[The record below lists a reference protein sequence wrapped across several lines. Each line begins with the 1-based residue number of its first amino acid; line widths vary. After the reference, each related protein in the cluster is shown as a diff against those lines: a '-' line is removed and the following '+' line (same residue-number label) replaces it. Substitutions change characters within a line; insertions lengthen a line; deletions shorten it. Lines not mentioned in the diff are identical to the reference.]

1 MTLIGSYI
9 QIRTLI
15 TRLKFRIINCQASH
29 VQLSLLK
36 KIRHRIKL
44 YKVSSLKSRGAQGYI
59 KLSNLT
65 RQGREGKRIMARR
78 VSFSYGFASALKQR
92 PFSQMN
98 PQRLLVRHQHSDPN
112 HIRKFRIVY
121 NIFSAITCRIH
132 CLCQSQVK
140 PSQVKDVKAPSAG

>member
-1 MTLIGSYI
+1 M
-9 QIRTLI
+9 
-15 TRLKFRIINCQASH
+15 NCQVSH

-36 KIRHRIKL
+36 KIRQRIKL

-65 RQGREGKRIMARR
+65 RQGRCGGGKRIMARR

-112 HIRKFRIVY
+112 LIRKFRILY
-121 NIFSAITCRIH
+121 NSIH
-132 CLCQSQVK
+132 MH
-140 PSQVKDVKAPSAG
+140 AGYLLIVWSHYCVCKNVAQICFEVWV